1 MAPPPSTVTDRLS
14 QFLTLLLGSRRGLS
28 GAGAA
33 PEGETA
39 ATQARQVE
47 ELQAKSS
54 GRLRTGKRN
63 RRAGK
68 AAFLACDPVAS
79 WRAML
84 LIRRFEEKAGQMFA
98 MGLIGGFCHLC
109 IGQEAIAVGMRQAA
123 RPGDQFIAS
132 YRMHGHLL
140 ASGADPRAMMAEL
153 IGSRDG
159 LSHGK
164 GGSMHMFAPELGF
177 FGGNGIVAAQ
187 ASIGT
192 GIAFA
197 NAYVGNGK
205 VCVAFLGDGAADQGQ
220 LAESLRDGSA
230 LEPAHRLRDREQPA
244 ECGTGPRGAGGARRG
259 VPDSRRTGGRHVPD
273 LGARRR
279 RAGAGMGARRQWP
292 PGSGNAHR
300 TLPRPLRRG
309 ARQIPRARRGD
320 APPGEPA
327 QATAAQ
333 ATPAQA
339 PDPIA
344 RLRARIL
351 EEGLAAEAD
360 LRRID
365 QEIRVTVADA
375 ADQAARGEAPGAADL
390 MTDILL
396 EAAP

>member
-1 MAPPPSTVTDRLS
+1 MAPPSATVTDRLS
-14 QFLTLLLGSRRGLS
+14 QFLTRLLGSRRDFF

-33 PEGETA
+33 PAGKTL

-47 ELQAKSS
+47 ALQAKQF
-54 GRLRTGKRN
+54 GQAEGTGQAQAEA
-63 RRAGK
+63 AGK
-68 AAFLACDPVAS
+68 AAFLACDPVSS

-109 IGQEAIAVGMRQAA
+109 VGQEAIAVGLRQAA
-123 RPGDQFIAS
+123 RPDDQFIAS

-140 ASGADPRAMMAEL
+140 ASGADPRAVMAEL
-153 IGSRDG
+153 LGRRDG
-159 LSHGK
+159 LSRGK

-177 FGGNGIVAAQ
+177 FGGHGIVAAQ

-197 NAYVGNGK
+197 NAYVGDGK
-205 VCVAFLGDGAADQGQ
+205 VCVALLGDGAADQGQ
-220 LAESLRDGSA
+220 LAESFAMAARWSLPIVYVIENNRPHAGQDRAVLADRGAAFKIPGEQVDGMCLTSVRDAGARA
-230 LEPAHRLRDREQPA
+230 LEWARE
-244 ECGTGPRGAGGARRG
+244 GNGPRVLEMRTERYRG
-259 VPDSRRTGGRHVPD
+259 HSVAEPDKY
-273 LGARRR
+273 
-279 RAGAGMGARRQWP
+279 RAPAQA
-292 PGSGNAHR
+292 
-300 TLPRPLRRG
+300 T
-309 ARQIPRARRGD
+309 
-320 APPGEPA
+320 PA

-339 PDPIA
+339 PDPIE

-351 EEGLAAEAD
+351 EDGLAAEAD
-360 LRRID
+360 LRRMD
-365 QEIRVTVADA
+365 QEIRAMVADA

-396 EAAP
+396 